1 MGVGEKARQ
10 TSIAG
15 PVGFC
20 QDIWCLTLKLTAWM
34 GAPPSL
40 SQLYCAPLSAPAQE
54 DSSLLE
60 SFASLNMCY
69 LNPHSHSSA
78 CSCVTYLHPPTR
90 SYLPPSWDLLHRA
103 APWPGRHRR
112 PLGTRDPSPWRKPV
126 LFRSQLKRNRN
137 RAARLSSYAAWVCLL
152 HLHQLTSF
160 LTLHFNFLK
169 ENSQEEKLSR
179 APKVQ
184 PTSD

>member
-20 QDIWCLTLKLTAWM
+20 QDIWCLTLTLTAWM

-69 LNPHSHSSA
+69 LNSTLTQLSLQLCDLSPSSNQKLPA
-78 CSCVTYLHPPTR
+78 SILGFIAQSSTLAWKTSQASRHKGPFSMEETCPLQVTAKEKQEQGCQALLICCLGLFT
-90 SYLPPSWDLLHRA
+90 SPSSTHIISDT
-103 APWPGRHRR
+103 
-112 PLGTRDPSPWRKPV
+112 PL
-126 LFRSQLKRNRN
+126 
-137 RAARLSSYAAWVCLL
+137 
-152 HLHQLTSF
+152 
-160 LTLHFNFLK
+160 
-169 ENSQEEKLSR
+169 
-179 APKVQ
+179 
-184 PTSD
+184 